1 MSFRSCMPNAL
12 TIAAGSLLLL
22 LTGCSSASTNG
33 SSAAPSPTPTPSAP
47 VAHILKLFPQE
58 IAPGKSFNK
67 QPNGQSAIA
76 ISCEHATPKTVV
88 VWDGQPLQTTFGSP
102 EAVTAIV
109 PQAPYAQPG
118 EHHVHLE
125 SEAGKSNEVIFMV
138 RTP

>member
-1 MSFRSCMPNAL
+1 MSFGSCFPNAL
-12 TIAAGSLLLL
+12 TITFGSLLLL
-22 LTGCSSASTNG
+22 LTACSSASTNG
-33 SSAAPSPTPTPSAP
+33 SSAAPSPTPSAAVP
-47 VAHILKLFPQE
+47 RIVKLYPQE
-58 IAPGKSFNK
+58 TPPGKPFNK

-76 ISCEHATPKTVV
+76 ISCERATPKTVV

-125 SEAGKSNEVIFMV
+125 SEAGKSDEVSFFV

>member
-1 MSFRSCMPNAL
+1 MSF
-12 TIAAGSLLLL
+12 GSRFPLVLSVTTGLLLLL
-22 LTGCSSASTNG
+22 LTACSSSSTGG
-33 SSAAPSPTPTPSAP
+33 SSAPSTSAAPAAVAP
-47 VAHILKLFPQE
+47 HIVRLFPE
-58 IAPGKSFNK
+58 EVAMGKHFNR

-76 ISCEHATPKTVV
+76 ITCEHATPKTVV
-88 VWDGQPLQTTFGSP
+88 VWDGQALQTAFGSP
-102 EAVTAIV
+102 DVLTATV